1 MTNWCWV
8 QGCSIPDILC
18 FV

>member
-8 QGCSIPDILC
+8 R
-18 FV
+18 